1 MQYSFNT
8 QPRKGGC
15 DKVSTIFQKLGGFQ
29 HTAARRRLHLPKKLI
44 DNEVEF
50 QHTAARRRLLRAV
63 YTYTFVFN
71 VSTHS
76 RAKAAAYRQDPF
88 SREFVFQH
96 TAARRRLQNLN
107 FYIRLIDE
115 VSTHSRT
122 EAAAIS
128 NSWLFLPFTIVS
140 THSRT
145 EAAAKYRGTARGKF
159 RVSTHSRTEAA
170 AKATLVNGN

>member
-1 MQYSFNT
+1 M
-8 QPRKGGC
+8 
-15 DKVSTIFQKLGGFQ
+15 
-29 HTAARRRLHLPKKLI
+29 
-44 DNEVEF
+44 
-50 QHTAARRRLLRAV
+50 LL
-63 YTYTFVFN
+63 
-71 VSTHS
+71 
-76 RAKAAAYRQDPF
+76 
-88 SREFVFQH
+88 FQH